1 MTDKSQELG
10 QLQLELIQA
19 FRTPPPPPSPPAAG
33 FDDSSEGQQAGAE
46 ALSQPEPEVTEEQ
59 TVSIPGEEDLPV
71 RTPTPEL
78 LGKIMAEPEFQ
89 LCLSMNGT
97 QSVVDGA
104 TGPG

>member
-78 LGKIMAEPEFQ
+78 LGKIMTSLSFNCVFQ
-89 LCLSMNGT
+89 
-97 QSVVDGA
+97 
-104 TGPG
+104 

>member
-33 FDDSSEGQQAGAE
+33 FDDSSEGRQAEAE

-78 LGKIMAEPEFQ
+78 LGKIMTSLSFNCVFQ
-89 LCLSMNGT
+89 
-97 QSVVDGA
+97 
-104 TGPG
+104 

>member
-19 FRTPPPPPSPPAAG
+19 FRTPPPPPSPPALG
-33 FDDSSEGQQAGAE
+33 FDDSNECREAE
-46 ALSQPEPEVTEEQ
+46 AEAEATSHSEPQPEVTEEQ

-78 LGKIMAEPEFQ
+78 LGTTSAVSEILVAWFFY
-89 LCLSMNGT
+89 CL
-97 QSVVDGA
+97 A
-104 TGPG
+104 L

>member
-33 FDDSSEGQQAGAE
+33 FDDSSEGRQAEAEAE

-78 LGKIMAEPEFQ
+78 LGKIMTSLSFNCVFQ
-89 LCLSMNGT
+89 
-97 QSVVDGA
+97 
-104 TGPG
+104 